1 MMMNKMSKIAQYSLD
16 DIELGLTKT
25 FKVIITESLTN
36 EFAKITGDFSP
47 IHMEEE
53 FARTTKFKQRIS
65 HGMLVGSFF
74 SRLVGMHLPGK
85 NGVLLSYSIKHLL
98 PCFLDQEILVK
109 GVVMDKSNSTR
120 IITLKATITDSYG
133 KTLID
138 GILKVFVSE

>member
-1 MMMNKMSKIAQYSLD
+1 MMNEMSRIAQYRLD
-16 DIELGLTKT
+16 DIEPGLTKN
-25 FKVIITESLTN
+25 FRVNISESLVN

-53 FARTTKFKQRIS
+53 YARTTKFKQRIS

-109 GVVMDKSNSTR
+109 GIVMDKSNSTR
-120 IITLKATITDSYG
+120 IITLKATVTDSSG

>member
-1 MMMNKMSKIAQYSLD
+1 MMNEISKIAQYTLD
-16 DIELGLTKT
+16 DIEPGLTKD
-25 FKVIITESLTN
+25 FKVNVTESLTS

-53 FARTTKFKQRIS
+53 YARTTKFKQRIS

-85 NGVLLSYSIKHLL
+85 NGLLLSYSIKHLL
-98 PCFLDQEILVK
+98 PCFLDQEIVVK
-109 GVVMDKSNSTR
+109 GIVMEKSSSTR
-120 IITLKATITDSYG
+120 IITLKATVTDSSG

>member
-1 MMMNKMSKIAQYSLD
+1 MMMNEMSKIAQYTLD

-25 FKVIITESLTN
+25 FRVIISESLVN

-53 FARTTKFKQRIS
+53 YARTTKFKQRIS

-85 NGVLLSYSIKHLL
+85 KGVLLSYSIKHLL

-109 GVVMDKSNSTR
+109 GIVMDKSNSTR

>member
-1 MMMNKMSKIAQYSLD
+1 MMNEMSRIAQYRLD
-16 DIELGLTKT
+16 DIELGLTKN
-25 FKVIITESLTN
+25 FRVNISESLVN

-47 IHMEEE
+47 IHMEEG

-109 GVVMDKSNSTR
+109 GIVMHKSNSTR

>member
-1 MMMNKMSKIAQYSLD
+1 
-16 DIELGLTKT
+16 
-25 FKVIITESLTN
+25 
-36 EFAKITGDFSP
+36 
-47 IHMEEE
+47 MEERY
-53 FARTTKFKQRIS
+53 ARTTKFKQRIS

-109 GVVMDKSNSTR
+109 GIVMDKSNSTR

>member
-1 MMMNKMSKIAQYSLD
+1 MMNEMSRIAQYRLD
-16 DIELGLTKT
+16 DIEPGLTKN
-25 FKVIITESLTN
+25 FRVNISESLVN

-47 IHMEEE
+47 IHMEEG

-109 GVVMDKSNSTR
+109 GIVMHKSNSTR

>member
-1 MMMNKMSKIAQYSLD
+1 MMNEMSRIAQYRLD
-16 DIELGLTKT
+16 DIEPGLTKN
-25 FKVIITESLTN
+25 FRVNISESLVN

-47 IHMEEE
+47 IHMEEG

-85 NGVLLSYSIKHLL
+85 NGVSLSYSIKHLL

>member
-1 MMMNKMSKIAQYSLD
+1 MMMNEMSKIAQYSLD

-25 FKVIITESLTN
+25 FRVLITESLTN

-47 IHMEEE
+47 IHMEEG

-109 GVVMDKSNSTR
+109 GIVMDKSNSTR

>member
-1 MMMNKMSKIAQYSLD
+1 MMMNEMSKIAQYSLD

-25 FKVIITESLTN
+25 FRVIITESLTN

-53 FARTTKFKQRIS
+53 YARTTKFKQRIC

-98 PCFLDQEILVK
+98 PCFLDQEIVVK
-109 GVVMDKSNSTR
+109 GIVMDKSSSTR
-120 IITLKATITDSYG
+120 IITLKATVTDSSG

>member
-1 MMMNKMSKIAQYSLD
+1 MSKIAQYSLD
-16 DIELGLTKT
+16 DIEPGLTKK
-25 FKVIITESLTN
+25 FRVNISESLVN
-36 EFAKITGDFSP
+36 EFAKITGDYSP
-47 IHMEEE
+47 IHMEEAY
-53 FARTTKFKQRIS
+53 ARTTKFKQRIS

-98 PCFLDQEILVK
+98 PCFLDQEI
-109 GVVMDKSNSTR
+109 VVEGIVMEKSNSTR
-120 IITLKATITDSYG
+120 IITLKATVTDSYG

>member
-1 MMMNKMSKIAQYSLD
+1 MMNEMSRIAQYRLD
-16 DIELGLTKT
+16 DIELGLTKN
-25 FKVIITESLTN
+25 FRVNISESLVN

-47 IHMEEE
+47 IHMEEG

-98 PCFLDQEILVK
+98 PCFLDQEIQVK
-109 GVVMDKSNSTR
+109 GIVMDKSNSTR